1 MRVSRHVPL
10 FALLGLAIA
19 VPAFAQ
25 TGLVK
30 PGEPI
35 PAACTAK
42 DVTGDRNQRASD
54 LYKTGKLAAENLE
67 REKAILYYTDAY
79 RADCTGHRVLLRISE
94 QWELIGNR
102 AEALRYTEAYLER
115 ASPTDGERD
124 TATVRRDR
132 LKRDLAA
139 APPAST
145 TAAPTA
151 TPTVAPTTSAAPTA
165 TPTSTATAAP
175 TATDTS
181 APPHGHTVAPWVVT
195 GIGGAALITGGVL
208 LGVGASKVSTADK
221 NCDPKTPGG
230 RDCQNTTE
238 VSTGNTGRTLEAV
251 GVVTGIVGL
260 AAVAGGLIWHFAEN
274 TGPSQPTTGTHLTP
288 AVAPGYAGLA
298 WGGTF

>member
-19 VPAFAQ
+19 VPALAQ

-54 LYKTGKLAAENLE
+54 LYKTGKLASENLE

-79 RADCTGHRVLLRISE
+79 RADCTGHRVLLRIAE
-94 QWELIGNR
+94 QWELIGNK
-102 AEALRYTEAYLER
+102 AESLRYTEAYLDR
-115 ASPTDGERD
+115 ASPTDNERD
-124 TATVRRDR
+124 AANVRRDR

-139 APPAST
+139 APPASS

-151 TPTVAPTTSAAPTA
+151 TVVPTATTTAAPTTTA
-165 TPTSTATAAP
+165 TPTAVP
-175 TATDTS
+175 TATDDTGMH
-181 APPHGHTVAPWVVT
+181 PRGHTALPWVFV
-195 GIGGAALITGGVL
+195 GVGGAALITGGVL
-208 LGVGASKVSTADK
+208 AIVGSGKVSTADK
-221 NCDPKTPGG
+221 NCDPATPGG
-230 RDCQNTTE
+230 RDCQNTGA
-238 VSTGNTGRTLEAV
+238 VSSGNSGRTLETV
-251 GVVTGIVGL
+251 GVPVGIVGL
-260 AAVAGGLIWHFAEN
+260 AALATGLIWHFGEN
-274 TGPSQPTTGTHLTP
+274 TTVLVPNAATHVMP
-288 AVAPGYAGLA
+288 AVAPGYAGLS